1 MRSIHLLALPV
12 LLLALS
18 GCGKKGPLYL
28 PQPPQPKTEKP
39 ALPAPAAAPAPTQE
53 KQP

>member
-39 ALPAPAAAPAPTQE
+39 ALPASTAAPAPTQE